1 MKRVLVVD
9 DSSFMRKTLTYLLES
24 DKGIEVVGTA
34 ADGAEAV
41 RKVELLRPDVV
52 ILDLEMSGMDGFE
65 ALAHIMAERPT
76 PVLVLTGV
84 NKPDAKI
91 AVRCREQ
98 GAVDF
103 ITKPSGVIS
112 YDIDKVKAEIIAKV
126 NAASAFDIQ
135 NVDASAPARR
145 FSPVTR
151 ARTAADGKIVVIGAS
166 TGGPR
171 AVGAILLELPASFA
185 AAVLVVQHMSAAV
198 VPQFVAALK
207 KISSLEVAL
216 ACDDE
221 AFSVGR
227 VVVSPGGCHTLV
239 IRIGGVGRVG
249 FSHRPS
255 EHAVFPSVD
264 IAMSSA
270 ASAYGEGALG
280 VLLTGAGTDGARGM
294 KRIKDAGGATLAE
307 DPATCLAS
315 GMTQAAI
322 DLGCID
328 QVVPLYRVAQTI
340 LEMI

>member
-1 MKRVLVVD
+1 
-9 DSSFMRKTLTYLLES
+9 
-24 DKGIEVVGTA
+24 
-34 ADGAEAV
+34 
-41 RKVELLRPDVV
+41 V

-65 ALAHIMAERPT
+65 ALIHIMAERPT

-112 YDIDKVKAEIIAKV
+112 YDIEKVRAEIIAKV
-126 NAASAFDIQ
+126 NAAASLVIQ
-135 NVDASAPARR
+135 NVDASAPRR
-145 FSPVTR
+145 CFSPVPHSD
-151 ARTAADGKIVVIGAS
+151 TAADRKIVVIGAS

-185 AAVLVVQHMSAAV
+185 AAVLVVQHMSATAI
-198 VPQFVAALK
+198 PYFVDGLN

-216 ACDDE
+216 ARGDE

-227 VVVSPGGCHTLV
+227 VAVSPGGCHTLV
-239 IRIGGVGRVG
+239 IRTGGVGRVG
-249 FSHRPS
+249 FSNRTS

-264 IAMSSA
+264 IAMASA
-270 ASAYGEGALG
+270 ARAYGDGALG

-294 KRIKDAGGATLAE
+294 KRIKDAGGRTVAE
-307 DPATCLAS
+307 DPATCLAP
-315 GMTQAAI
+315 GMPQAAI

-328 QVVPLYRVAQTI
+328 QVVPLFRVAQTI
-340 LEMI
+340 IAMI